1 LDRTTYIF
9 HVRDDSLAL
18 CPVSHSL
25 ALALADMHLRQEA
38 STQLKMLQ
46 GAWKFFL
53 PGQFKR
59 IAKELEGRVYDM
71 IFRAK

>member
-1 LDRTTYIF
+1 MKEVGRGKEGNVNPERMVT
-9 HVRDDSLAL
+9 V
-18 CPVSHSL
+18 
-25 ALALADMHLRQEA
+25 DMA
-38 STQLKMLQ
+38 FLK